1 MKKRVLAILMACLLL
16 VSVLAACGGDGDNP
30 GSNTNSSGSNTNSP
44 GGNTSSPGGNNGPVE
59 ITLGSA
65 MAWENLT
72 PFRTNRVWS
81 ILYSRMLYDTL
92 AFYTADGVLNP
103 MVAKSWEV
111 EGDGVTWNVEIYDYV
126 TDSQNNHI
134 TADDI
139 VWFINESMTRALKPA
154 FNQVASVEKTGEYTL
169 KIVMKEDLAGSFN
182 QVLMSTFVVS
192 KAAFESDP
200 DEFNNKVISSAA
212 YSVTNFVSGSSIS
225 FEKRADYWQK
235 EELIPAGMKNNV
247 DKLTVKYISE
257 ASQMQIALET
267 GEVDGFIAITQSLLA
282 AFDDSFS
289 IVKIPSLAG
298 TCIRF
303 SGDENK
309 LVAKDENLR
318 KAIAYAIDEKAIIQG
333 VYAGYADKM
342 SGPESKGSVGFQASW
357 DVEANYS
364 YDVEKA
370 KDYLAKSNYN
380 GETLEIIASSSAAND
395 RLCTMIQSYLGEIGI
410 DLKLNIVERS
420 LYTASQVDGSQW
432 DLQIISNGGV
442 DLASSWIQSYD
453 MNSYP
458 SGDAASRKDAT
469 LTQMIHNSSTTAG
482 FTSENINA
490 VHDYLME
497 HLYDYGLCQ
506 AHQCDVYRA
515 DLGITQESYLFGGT
529 LDFVSCVYGG

>member
-30 GSNTNSSGSNTNSP
+30 GSNTNSP

-212 YSVTNFVSGSSIS
+212 YSVTDFVSGSSIS

-342 SGPESKGSVGFQASW
+342 SGPESKGSVGFQDSW

-410 DLKLNIVERS
+410 NLKLNIVERS
-420 LYTASQVDGSQW
+420 LYTASQVDGTQW

-453 MNSYP
+453 MNAYP
-458 SGDAASRKDAT
+458 GGDAASRKDAT
-469 LTQMIHNSSTTAG
+469 LTQLIHNSSTTAG
-482 FTSENINA
+482 FTTENINA

-506 AHQCDVYRA
+506 GHQCDVYRA